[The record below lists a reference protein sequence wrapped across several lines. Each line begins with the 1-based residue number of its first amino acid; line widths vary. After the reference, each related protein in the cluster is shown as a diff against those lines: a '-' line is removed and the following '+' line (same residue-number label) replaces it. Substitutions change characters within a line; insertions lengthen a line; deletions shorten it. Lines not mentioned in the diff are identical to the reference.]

1 MCSHCFVRMLVTVAN
16 VALLNLTSHACD
28 LRRMLCCSD
37 RSVLLASLH
46 CVYTATTPT
55 TRCRYAGGCRPY
67 INNATGLLEGSIN
80 ETFTYRGPAGYVDL
94 GCNAATGANE
104 PCPTA
109 YGVYER
115 DAIIYGDDQY
125 VVLCLF
131 LSPCAKKRE
140 EMSDEMVVVIV
151 VVKLGGKERRD
162 GGGDSGGE
170 VGREGA
176 TRWWW

>member
-1 MCSHCFVRMLVTVAN
+1 LF
-16 VALLNLTSHACD
+16 
-28 LRRMLCCSD
+28 
-37 RSVLLASLH
+37 ASPH

-55 TRCRYAGGCRPY
+55 TRYRYAGGCRPY

-80 ETFTYRGPAGYVDL
+80 ETFTYRGPAGYVDV

-125 VVLCLF
+125 VVLCFF
-131 LSPCAKKRE
+131 LSLPVQR
-140 EMSDEMVVVIV
+140 SDEMVVVIV
-151 VVKLGGKERRD
+151 VVKFGGKEGASRKE
-162 GGGDSGGE
+162 GGGGG
-170 VGREGA
+170 GGFR
-176 TRWWW
+176 